1 MDIIIFVLIGLIAG
15 WLAGQ
20 IVKGRDFGLVGNLII
35 GVVGA
40 FIGGYLFN
48 ILGISAGVG
57 AVGSFI
63 TAFVGAVV
71 LVWIIKLV
79 SR

>member
-1 MDIIIFVLIGLIAG
+1 MDIVIFILIGLVAG

-20 IVKGRDFGLVGNLII
+20 IVKGKDFGLIGNLII

-40 FIGGYLFN
+40 FLGGYIFN
-48 ILGISAGVG
+48 LLGISAGYG

-71 LVWIIKLV
+71 LVWVIKLV
-79 SR
+79 AR